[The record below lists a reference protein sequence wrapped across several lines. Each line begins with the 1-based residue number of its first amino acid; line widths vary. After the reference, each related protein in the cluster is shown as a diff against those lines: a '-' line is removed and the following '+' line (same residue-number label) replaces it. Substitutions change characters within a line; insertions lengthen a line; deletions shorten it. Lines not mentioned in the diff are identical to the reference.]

1 MIQAIEGNY
10 QAPLFHFEERR
21 RRRAREQLAAAQALN

>member
-10 QAPLFHFEERR
+10 QAPLFYFEEGRR
-21 RRRAREQLAAAQALN
+21 QREREQLAAAQALN